1 MFVCICVCLSL
12 WVCACARAHK
22 HAQCVRMGLGLG
34 IVMWLVMGQPLGL
47 PEACQGSL
55 RQRQDGHTGCWEM
68 NVEGLVGHAEATQ
81 VCGRS
86 QSPCHP
92 PREGLVLQG
101 PNSRDASTC
110 QACWLA
116 G

>member
-34 IVMWLVMGQPLGL
+34 MWLVMGQPLGL

-68 NVEGLVGHAEATQ
+68 NVEGLLGHAEATQ
-81 VCGRS
+81 VCGGS

-110 QACWLA
+110 QARWVA

>member
-34 IVMWLVMGQPLGL
+34 MWLVMGQPLGL

-55 RQRQDGHTGCWEM
+55 RQRLDGHLGSWKL
-68 NVEGLVGHAEATQ
+68 NVKGLVCCLEATQ
-81 VCGRS
+81 VFVWS
-86 QSPCHP
+86 QGPCHS
-92 PREGLVLQG
+92 PREGQGLQG
-101 PNSRDASTC
+101 PNSFDAG
-110 QACWLA
+110 A
-116 G
+116 